1 MDAALMASR
10 NAGRLLS
17 ASGARQNVVK
27 GAAEQTDDG
36 IKFLIVDCHVAGKIA
51 FDEQRRLMIT
61 PTRFAGDG
69 NVAPNRPGRP
79 RL

>member
-10 NAGRLLS
+10 NAGPLLS
-17 ASGARQNVVK
+17 ASGARQNFVK

-51 FDEQRRLMIT
+51 FDEQRRIM
-61 PTRFAGDG
+61 PARFAGDG
-69 NVAPNRPGRP
+69 NVAPNRR
-79 RL
+79 RF